1 VEDERGARRTI
12 HRTVTSGGSFGASP
26 LEQHVGLGAGVRRV
40 DVEVTWPVSR
50 TTQRFANVQPN
61 QVLRIRELDDKP
73 VPLPRPRLPLARA
86 TAGSAASLP
95 AEVTRAR

>member
-1 VEDERGARRTI
+1 MGPVFMPMGSNFGDIDNDGFLDI
-12 HRTVTSGGSFGASP
+12 YLGSGS
-26 LEQHVGLGAGVRRV
+26 LGGGVRRV

-61 QVLRIRELDDKP
+61 QVLRIRELDDRP

-86 TAGSAASLP
+86 TAGSAASRP
-95 AEVTRAR
+95 VEVARAR